1 MAQVTAGS
9 PATAGTAPQQQGKP
23 RPPRPRRPE
32 RSTPARAGELVH
44 LSLRELRAYRDELR
58 DEEVLVSYWRRIVQ
72 ARLDLLAGAKGDE
85 RQDLVERL
93 SRALTRGRRESRRD
107 ALLRVQPGEAMPPL
121 PNLAE
126 LCAEVGQ
133 ARAADAQGP
142 LAEAEAALSSYRT
155 VLLQR
160 LDLVTADLIA
170 RYRDDP
176 AACLLA
182 LPVQPGATA
191 R

>member
-126 LCAEVGQ
+126 LCGEVGQ
-133 ARAADAQGP
+133 ARAADAQRP

>member
-1 MAQVTAGS
+1 M
-9 PATAGTAPQQQGKP
+9 
-23 RPPRPRRPE
+23 
-32 RSTPARAGELVH
+32 H

-93 SRALTRGRRESRRD
+93 SRALTQGRRESRRD

-126 LCAEVGQ
+126 LYSQVGQ
-133 ARAADAQGP
+133 ARAGDALRP
-142 LAEAEAALSSYRT
+142 LAEAEAALSSYRS

-182 LPVQPGATA
+182 LPVEPGSTA